1 MSNFISAMFKRKP
14 ADEPLSNL
22 RTVSRWLRGLP
33 EDDHYATQEQ
43 VVKSLIHFNHA
54 GLPVSKERLQILM
67 HLDENARHAQ
77 LFLCNQYLRN
87 PRMSKT
93 IESRLWTSIY
103 AFYWETT
110 RAYHTFLMDFITSP
124 GSSKFQTL
132 IPQLTARAIR
142 GFAEIFKWCAIR
154 HEKPSPK
161 LWLKLHNLYLMC
173 EFDQFNDLELRLY
186 PDDATRTTCYREYMQ
201 VLVLSTIGTDS
212 LSATQTNMICTWLES
227 WANIFTLEQ
236 DYSPDLHVYM
246 VDMNRESGLVRIA
259 TEADGVNQAKSQRYV
274 ATVMALVRLRDVESA
289 LRRGSNPASLGLGE
303 EFRMPG
309 DLPLLGVLSQEW
321 GKKGGERRNEL
332 RHECI
337 PEEWLVLH
345 GIDDIA
351 AVLKNN
357 KRHIGAERTTP
368 LRQDEI
374 LDIQLYGFITDAN
387 KKCTGTLNA
396 PAKRYRWTAV
406 DTSEQGIGMI
416 STSGEC
422 QWALLGHI
430 IGIQRRA
437 GEPVMVGTIRR
448 TSCPGGG
455 KTEVGILLLSQD
467 VKLGWLSNHQD
478 YTEVFTLE
486 GGDPDGRHT
495 GRNRAVIVI
504 RETDRAYTLA
514 MSPSSYVHE
523 AKFTLSVDGKPD
535 RSDRSVR
542 MMRVIDKGPGW
553 LTVECPYTS

>member
-1 MSNFISAMFKRKP
+1 MSSLISAMFKRKP

-33 EDDHYATQEQ
+33 EGDHYATQEQ

-77 LFLCNQYLRN
+77 LFLCEQYLRN

-93 IESRLWTSIY
+93 IESRLWTTIH
-103 AFYWETT
+103 AFFWETT
-110 RAYHTFLMDFITSP
+110 RAYHTYLMDFLTSP
-124 GSSKFQTL
+124 GSSKFQAL
-132 IPQLTARAIR
+132 VPLLTARAIH
-142 GFAEIFKWCAIR
+142 GFSEIFRWRAIR

-161 LWLKLHNLYLMC
+161 LWLKLHNLYLMS
-173 EFDQFNDLELRLY
+173 EFDQFNDVELRLY
-186 PDDATRTTCYREYMQ
+186 PGDTARTTCYREYMQ
-201 VLVLSTIGTDS
+201 ALLLSTIGTDS
-212 LSATQTNMICTWLES
+212 LSATQINMICTWLES
-227 WANIFTLEQ
+227 WAITFTLEQ
-236 DYSPDLHVYM
+236 DYSPDLHMYM
-246 VDMNRESGLVRIA
+246 VDMKRESGLVRIA
-259 TEADGVNQAKSQRYV
+259 TDADGINQAKSRRYV
-274 ATVMALVRLRDVESA
+274 ATIMALVKLRDVESA

-309 DLPLLGVLSQEW
+309 DLPLLGVLSREW

-345 GIDDIA
+345 GIDDITT
-351 AVLKNN
+351 VMKNN

-374 LDIQLYGFITDAN
+374 LDIQLYGFIRDSKRVAGTIYTDAH
-387 KKCTGTLNA
+387 
-396 PAKRYRWTAV
+396 AKRYRWTAI
-406 DTSEQGIGMI
+406 DTSERGVGMI

-430 IGIQRRA
+430 VGIQRRP

-455 KTEVGILLLSQD
+455 RTEVGIQLLSRD
-467 VKLGWLSNHQD
+467 IKLGWLSNHQD
-478 YTEVFTLE
+478 HIDAITLE
-486 GGDPDGRHT
+486 GGDPDCRRSGMNRSVIIISEVNHT
-495 GRNRAVIVI
+495 
-504 RETDRAYTLA
+504 YTIA
-514 MSPSSYVHE
+514 MNPSNYAHE
-523 AKFTLSVDGKPD
+523 AKFTLSVEGEPN
-535 RSDRSVR
+535 RSVR
-542 MMRVIDKGPGW
+542 MVRAVDKGPGW
-553 LTVECPYTS
+553 LTVECPYTT